1 MRKIVLLLGLVVLT
15 ACSTSDYEF
24 INIQQTIRDVQDCSL
39 NKTNQ
44 SKSCSQMASIEYDSF
59 GRIRY
64 TEMLGNSI
72 SIYWHPYNLS
82 PAEILAIRIQN
93 NESDEWYNA
102 SGEELGV
109 FKSVFAQTYGNTF
122 SNNVLNFFIG
132 LIYDETPT
140 PVIEGANLNTENENV
155 ENKESEEK
163 YPNTDIIQGVFTD
176 KRDGKQYKYTV
187 IGTQT
192 WMAENL
198 NYSDSINYPSMLERN
213 WCYNN
218 NLDNCAKFGRLY
230 TWSAAM
236 DSVGTFSS
244 NGKGCGNGD
253 TCSPT
258 FPVRGI
264 CPEGWHLPTK
274 TEFETLVTTVGGR
287 FTAGKMLKSTSGWDY
302 CNGMGNGTDAF
313 GFNVLPAG
321 LRNSKGDFI
330 FAGESAYFWSAT
342 EDDESYAYGLYLDY
356 TSEDAGLDSYDKGN
370 ASSVRCLRD

>member
-109 FKSVFAQTYGNTF
+109 FKSVFVQTYGNTF
-122 SNNVLNFFIG
+122 SNNILNFFIG
-132 LIYDETPT
+132 LICETPV
-140 PVIEGANLNTENENV
+140 PVIEESNLNTENENV
-155 ENKESEEK
+155 ENKENEEK
-163 YPNTDIIQGVFTD
+163 YPNIDIIQGVFTD

-187 IGTQT
+187 IGNQT

-258 FPVRGI
+258 IPVRGI
-264 CPEGWHLPTK
+264 CPEGWHLPTR
-274 TEFETLVTTVGGR
+274 TEFETLFTTVGGR

-302 CNGMGNGTDAF
+302 RNDGTDAF

-321 LRNSKGDFI
+321 NRRNLGNFSH
-330 FAGESAYFWSAT
+330 AGKSANFWSAT
-342 EDDESYAYGLYLDY
+342 EYAEGSAYGLYLY
-356 TSEDAGLDSYDKGN
+356 EDAFFGGCSKVYAN
-370 ASSVRCLRD
+370 SVRCVKD

>member
-44 SKSCSQMASIEYDSF
+44 SKSCSQMTSIEYDSF

-155 ENKESEEK
+155 EKGTL
-163 YPNTDIIQGVFTD
+163 TDS
-176 KRDGKQYKYTV
+176 RDGRTYKTV
-187 IGTQT
+187 KIGQQI

-264 CPEGWHLPTK
+264 CPEGWHLPTFA
-274 TEFETLVTTVGGR
+274 EWRTLYYLAMGSSPYAMQAKGISNWSKATDIYGFSAIPVGYRRVG
-287 FTAGKMLKSTSGWDY
+287 S
-302 CNGMGNGTDAF
+302 
-313 GFNVLPAG
+313 
-321 LRNSKGDFI
+321 GDFI
-330 FAGESAYFWSAT
+330 NFGYNAYFWSA
-342 EDDESYAYGLYLDY
+342 DESFGRDKNNFAFNLRLQ
-356 TSEDAGLDSYDKGN
+356 TSEVNINYGYGDKNNGFN
-370 ASSVRCLRD
+370 VRCLKDGA